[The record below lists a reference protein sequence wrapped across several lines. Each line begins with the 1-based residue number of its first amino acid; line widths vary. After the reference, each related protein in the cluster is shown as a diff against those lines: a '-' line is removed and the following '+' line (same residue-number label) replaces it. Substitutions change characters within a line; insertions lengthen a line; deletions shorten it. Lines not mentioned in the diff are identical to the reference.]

1 MLLSHHLKN
10 RDTFK
15 GKRAIKYTINVS
27 VTGTLHKWQN
37 HNSFTLLKLNKGN
50 LKVVSMNRP
59 LLLRLNYFKTI
70 VATESKIEKIL
81 AHYCNT
87 NDQHKQN
94 LSDQTGA

>member
-10 RDTFK
+10 RDTLK

-37 HNSFTLLKLNKGN
+37 HNPFALLTLNKEN
-50 LKVVSMNRP
+50 PKVVSMNRP
-59 LLLRLNYFKTI
+59 LVLWFNYFKII
-70 VATESKIEKIL
+70 VGIESKIENIL

-87 NDQHKQN
+87 NDQHKKT
-94 LSDQTGA
+94 LSDQISA